1 MLKEVR
7 KSKGLTQKELSKLSR
22 INLKTIQKY
31 EQGVIDINNA
41 NIYTLYKLANVLKCD
56 IIYLFTDKKVISEII
71 KYELFNT
78 QSDFESDIRDIIEVI
93 KWINT

>member
-7 KSKGLTQKELSKLSR
+7 KSRGLTQKELSELSE

-41 NIYTLYKLANVLKCD
+41 NIYTLYKLANALNCNLIELLTNEK
-56 IIYLFTDKKVISEII
+56 IINEIYV
-71 KYELFNT
+71 YEYSNL
-78 QSDFESDIRDIIEVI
+78 IM
-93 KWINT
+93 

>member
-7 KSKGLTQKELSKLSR
+7 KSRGLTQKELSKLSG

-41 NIYTLYKLANVLKCD
+41 NIYTLYKLANTLNCY
-56 IIYLFTDKKVISEII
+56 IWQLLTDVETTYEIML
-71 KYELFNT
+71 YESNFM
-78 QSDFESDIRDIIEVI
+78 E
-93 KWINT
+93 

>member
-7 KSKGLTQKELSKLSR
+7 KSRKLTQKELNKLSG

-41 NIYTLYKLANVLKCD
+41 NIYTLYKLANVLNCNLIELLTNEK
-56 IIYLFTDKKVISEII
+56 IINEIYV
-71 KYELFNT
+71 YEYNNL
-78 QSDFESDIRDIIEVI
+78 IM
-93 KWINT
+93 

>member
-7 KSKGLTQKELSKLSR
+7 KSRGLTQKELSKLSL

-41 NIYTLYKLANVLKCD
+41 NIYTLYKLANTLNCHIWELLTD
-56 IIYLFTDKKVISEII
+56 NAIIYEILLYESNFMDK
-71 KYELFNT
+71 
-78 QSDFESDIRDIIEVI
+78 
-93 KWINT
+93 

>member
-7 KSKGLTQKELSKLSR
+7 KSRGLTQKELSELSG

-41 NIYTLYKLANVLKCD
+41 NIYTLYKLANTLNCYIWQLLID
-56 IIYLFTDKKVISEII
+56 NEIN
-71 KYELFNT
+71 YEILLY
-78 QSDFESDIRDIIEVI
+78 ESNFMDE
-93 KWINT
+93 